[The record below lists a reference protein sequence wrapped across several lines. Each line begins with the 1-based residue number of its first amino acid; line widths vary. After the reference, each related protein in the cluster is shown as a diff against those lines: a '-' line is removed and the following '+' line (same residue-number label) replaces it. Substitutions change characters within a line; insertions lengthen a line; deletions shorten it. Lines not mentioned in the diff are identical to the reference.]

1 MLEPKPVVVN
11 GRTYLVQPMNPVQL
25 LDFVHEY
32 DEEKAKVAGF
42 DKNGDVKSCK
52 LIPRISGVKAIRQCI
67 DSDGRRLSDPKHFT
81 ACFEQHPE
89 DMMILE
95 ALAIGALVSPF
106 FPHQEPTTKS
116 AVASLKK

>member
-52 LIPRISGVKAIRQCI
+52 IIPRISGKAIRQCI
-67 DSDGRRLSDPKHFT
+67 DSEGRRLSESKHFT
-81 ACFEQHPE
+81 SCFEQYPE

-95 ALAIGALVSPF
+95 VLAIGALVSPF
-106 FPHQEPTTKS
+106 FPNQENTTKS
-116 AVASLKK
+116 EVASLKK